1 MDQKPLRQPL
11 GFQNPLGLQKPS
23 PVKAGSTAPPGRA
36 RRGGQAVQARLQPVP
51 LIVFFVV
58 VAALAVWQT
67 LALNAIWLWLRSGG
81 WFYAALTVIA
91 VAAIWIAYRNIMR
104 KAHRPRLGAVSGVVV
119 LACVVSFAGM
129 AARQS
134 YQAQHGMYLAS
145 VTVEADAQ
153 LGDYDQRPPFTVAE
167 NQTQSHVDINGTL
180 GETTY
185 IPDQQHFGTL
195 VANKGIFNGYGEI
208 IWQAVTDSGQ
218 STAAN
223 CQFSTSAARRFDGPF
238 WSNLQRAII
247 RRAGPELI
255 DQSDAYGVC
264 TAQGAEIIVP
274 LKTYRGA
281 IFTYQV
287 PDGIAV
293 VDKDWNTTI
302 VRDVP
307 AGQYPG
313 PVYPMSLAVKQRD
326 ATAALGTWWD
336 HVQDRVGYQP
346 TSDNSEAN
354 VSEFNLQRTDGSG
367 DDFVTPLTL
376 VGQSQ
381 SINAVGVV
389 ASNVNQAGQLNPYQV
404 LTLSPPRQ
412 ANSAMDSRLRA
423 DYGYLQGWAA
433 GMSVYEIVP
442 TGPDTW
448 RATIGQPKAIMYYA
462 EINADGTSCLYSVA
476 DQSKIGCSGEQSQG
490 SPTTPGGIDLTGMTD
505 EQLVQLIQQAA
516 TQLQQNQQEGR

>member
-1 MDQKPLRQPL
+1 M
-11 GFQNPLGLQKPS
+11 
-23 PVKAGSTAPPGRA
+23 
-36 RRGGQAVQARLQPVP
+36 
-51 LIVFFVV
+51 
-58 VAALAVWQT
+58 
-67 LALNAIWLWLRSGG
+67 
-81 WFYAALTVIA
+81 
-91 VAAIWIAYRNIMR
+91 
-104 KAHRPRLGAVSGVVV
+104 VS
-119 LACVVSFAGM
+119 
-129 AARQS
+129 RQS
-134 YQAQHGMYLAS
+134 YQAQRGMYLAS
-145 VTVEADAQ
+145 VTVEQ
-153 LGDYDQRPPFTVAE
+153 NTPLGDYDQRPPFTVAE

-185 IPDQQHFGTL
+185 IPDEQHFGTL
-195 VANKGIFNGYGEI
+195 VANKGIFNGYGEV
-208 IWQAVTDSGQ
+208 IWQTVTDSGQ

-223 CQFSTSAARRFDGPF
+223 CQFSAAGARRFNGPF
-238 WSNLQRAII
+238 WASLQRAII

-255 DQSDAYGVC
+255 DQSDAYGIC
-264 TAQGAEIIVP
+264 TPQGDPEIIVP
-274 LKTYRGA
+274 LKTYRGV

-287 PDGIAV
+287 PDGVAV
-293 VDKDWNTTI
+293 IDKDWNIAI
-302 VRDVP
+302 VRDVA
-307 AGQYPG
+307 AGAYPG
-313 PVYPMSLAVKQRD
+313 PVYPMSLAAKQRE

-336 HVQDRVGYQP
+336 HVQGRVGYQP

-354 VSEFNLQRTDGSG
+354 VSEFNLQRADGSG

-389 ASNVNQAGQLNPYQV
+389 PSNVNEAGQLNPYQV

-442 TGPDTW
+442 TGADTW

-462 EINADGTSCLYSVA
+462 EIDADGTSCLYSVS
-476 DQSKIGCSGEQSQG
+476 DGSKIGCSGDAGQG
-490 SPTTPGGIDLTGMTD
+490 TTTTPGGIDLTGMTD

-516 TQLQQNQQEGR
+516 TQLQQNQQQGR